1 MDTDLLLQGQKESGL
16 GNYIKSYNT
25 KLNIM
30 KIIQSIKGF
39 CNSIKMLNREIRTA
53 IKAIKEFD
61 KAAETLK
68 KLQKK

>member
-16 GNYIKSYNT
+16 GNYIQSYNA

-39 CNSIKMLNREIRTA
+39 CNSIKMFNREIRTA

-61 KAAETLK
+61 KAVETLK
-68 KLQKK
+68 QLQKK